1 LKINDY
7 KVNINNKKKDL
18 LKLENINKLIIFL
31 E

>member
-18 LKLENINKLIIFL
+18 LKLENINK
-31 E
+31 